1 MNMFEMQKL
10 AERGMEFLAYM
21 REFYSKDHGGVY
33 ADETDFSTE
42 EIVDG
47 INEYLQDE
55 DNYRGI
61 MQYGADTVDRERVR
75 LIIELAREEATL

>member
-1 MNMFEMQKL
+1 VNMFEMQKL

-21 REFYSKDHGGVY
+21 QSFYSKDHNGVY
-33 ADETDFSTE
+33 ADETDFTTE

-47 INEYLQDE
+47 INEYLKDE
-55 DNYRGI
+55 ENYRGI